1 MMAREKPLTRISDI
15 LLKIAKKFDLE
26 IKIVEQ
32 TINKN
37 WGKLVG
43 ERISAHT
50 KPDTVSYR
58 KLLVHVDSPA
68 WMQQLM
74 FLKEDI
80 IKNINEAAGRKIVKD
95 IRFQI
100 GDVTKEVETP
110 SEKDS
115 ENKGEFR
122 PLTKNDLAFADEVI
136 RPIEDEKTK
145 GKARKAVIKYLTAKN
160 KK

>member
-1 MMAREKPLTRISDI
+1 MAKERQLTKISDV

-26 IKIVEQ
+26 IKIVEH

-37 WGKLVG
+37 WAKLVG
-43 ERISAHT
+43 ERIASHT

-58 KLLVHVDSPA
+58 KLLVYVDSPA

-80 IKNINEAAGRKIVKD
+80 IKNINEAAGRQIIKD

-100 GDVTKEVETP
+100 GDVTKEAEA
-110 SEKDS
+110 SADEDS
-115 ENKGEFR
+115 SNKAEFR
-122 PLTKNDLAFADEVI
+122 PLTKNDLSFADEVT
-136 RPIEDEKTK
+136 RPIDDEKTK
-145 GKARKAVIKYLTAKN
+145 GKAKKAVIKYLTAKI

>member
-1 MMAREKPLTRISDI
+1 MAKERPLTKISDV

-37 WGKLVG
+37 WTKLVG
-43 ERISAHT
+43 ERIASHT

-68 WMQQLM
+68 WMQQLT

-80 IKNINEAAGRKIVKD
+80 IKNINEAAGRQIIKE

-100 GDVTKEVETP
+100 GDVTKDVEAI
-110 SEKDS
+110 SEEESK
-115 ENKGEFR
+115 NKVEFR
-122 PLTKNDLAFADEVI
+122 PLTKNDLSFAEEVT
-136 RPIEDEKTK
+136 RPIDDEKTK
-145 GKARKAVIKYLTAKN
+145 GKAKKAIIKYLTVKN

>member
-1 MMAREKPLTRISDI
+1 MMAREKPLTKISDI

-26 IKIVEQ
+26 VKIVEQ

-80 IKNINEAAGRKIVKD
+80 TKNINEAAGRQIIKD
-95 IRFQI
+95 IKFQI
-100 GDVTKEVETP
+100 GDITKEVETT
-110 SEKDS
+110 SE
-115 ENKGEFR
+115 ENYINKGEFR
-122 PLTKNDLAFADEVI
+122 PLTKNDLVFADEVI
-136 RPIEDEKTK
+136 RPIADEKIK
-145 GKARKAVIKYLTAKN
+145 VKAKKAVIKYLTAKN

>member
-1 MMAREKPLTRISDI
+1 MPKERQLIKISNV
-15 LLKIAKKFDLE
+15 LLKIAKKFNLE

-37 WGKLVG
+37 WAKLVG

-50 KPDTVSYR
+50 KPDAVSYR
-58 KLLVHVDSPA
+58 KLLVYVDSPA

-80 IKNINEAAGRKIVKD
+80 IKNINDAAKRQIIKD

-100 GDVTKEVETP
+100 GDITKEVETP
-110 SEKDS
+110 SEEDS
-115 ENKGEFR
+115 KNKGEFR
-122 PLTKNDLAFADEVI
+122 PLTKNDLTFADEVI
-136 RPIEDEKTK
+136 KPIDDEITK
-145 GKARKAVIKYLTAKN
+145 GKAKKAVIKYLTAKT

>member
-1 MMAREKPLTRISDI
+1 
-15 LLKIAKKFDLE
+15 
-26 IKIVEQ
+26 
-32 TINKN
+32 
-37 WGKLVG
+37 
-43 ERISAHT
+43 
-50 KPDTVSYR
+50 
-58 KLLVHVDSPA
+58 
-68 WMQQLM
+68 M

-80 IKNINEAAGRKIVKD
+80 IKNINEAAGRKIIKD

-100 GDVTKEVETP
+100 GDITKEVETP

-122 PLTKNDLAFADEVI
+122 PLTKNDLVFADEVI

>member
-1 MMAREKPLTRISDI
+1 MAKERQLTKISDV

-37 WGKLVG
+37 WTKLVG
-43 ERISAHT
+43 ERIASHT

-80 IKNINEAAGRKIVKD
+80 IKNINEAAGRQIIKD
-95 IRFQI
+95 IKFQI
-100 GDVTKEVETP
+100 GNVTKDIEAI
-110 SEKDS
+110 SEEESK
-115 ENKGEFR
+115 NKVEFR
-122 PLTKNDLAFADEVI
+122 PLTKNDLSFAEEVI

-145 GKARKAVIKYLTAKN
+145 VKAKKAIIKYLTVKN